1 MLTGIPQDD
10 PLSYEL
16 VRSARRTLAIQI
28 RQDGHVVVRAPMRL
42 PRIEIERF
50 VASRAD
56 WIARHLAEIEARPVA
71 PDWGEGRCWWHFG
84 VPMPV
89 LFSDRLPARQ
99 RVLLADDGLRVHA
112 RCQAAGEAAVTDALA
127 AWQQREAALRLP
139 ERLAA
144 QVARLGEDWRPV
156 DLRLRRMRS
165 RWGSCSRDGRVTLNT
180 ALLHAAPACIDYVIC
195 HELAHLREFNHGPR
209 FHALMDGFCPDWP
222 ETKRLLEQQASL
234 WGLGLATL

>member
-1 MLTGIPQDD
+1 MADD
-10 PLSYEL
+10 ARSWTVAYEL
-16 VRSARRTLAIQI
+16 VRSARRTLAIHI

-56 WIARHLAEIEARPVA
+56 WIARHLDEIQARPA
-71 PDWGEGRCWWHFG
+71 ASAWGEGRCWWHFG

-89 LFSDRLPARQ
+89 AFHDRLPARQ
-99 RVLLADDGLRVHA
+99 RVQLADDGLRVHA
-112 RCQAAGEAAVTDALA
+112 ACLAMGEDAVTQALT
-127 AWQQREAALRLP
+127 AWQQREARLLLP
-139 ERLAA
+139 ERLAT
-144 QVARLGEDWRPV
+144 QVSRLGEAWRPV
-156 DLRLRRMRS
+156 DLRLRHMRS

-180 ALLHAAPACIDYVIC
+180 ALLHADPACIDYVIC

-209 FHALMDGFCPDWP
+209 FHALMDQFCPDWP
-222 ETKRLLEQQASL
+222 QRKRLLEQQATS